1 MVSILDRMAERGGDL
16 TTIGEVDVEIAME
29 EEEEEVVGII
39 IAEAVQAIIA
49 EVGRAISQMGIS
61 RLC

>member
-1 MVSILDRMAERGGDL
+1 MDL

-39 IAEAVQAIIA
+39 IAEAVQAIMA